1 MSALMRGVFVKAAA
15 RAMDGPS
22 RVVQSS
28 FSGPSIRGS
37 VPPAEAP
44 AEAEAEAEKDEL
56 LHLTRYGRP

>member
-1 MSALMRGVFVKAAA
+1 
-15 RAMDGPS
+15 MDGPS

-28 FSGPSIRGS
+28 FSAPSIRGS